1 MEKIIGTVPG
11 KCRKKRE
18 KARLTLN
25 NNPEIS
31 WHMKKSRRTYNG
43 VHLNKKS
50 NTQDVVEQSLTLNL
64 TSNQLNLLTDKIEE
78 TLLTGC
84 PPF

>member
-1 MEKIIGTVPG
+1 MG
-11 KCRKKRE
+11 KNH
-18 KARLTLN
+18 ASQYAN
-25 NNPEIS
+25 F
-31 WHMKKSRRTYNG
+31 G
-43 VHLNKKS
+43 
-50 NTQDVVEQSLTLNL
+50 SLLNL